1 MNFLEKKILNSTTTN
16 YLIDIRNSNK
26 VSLIADLSFGQL
38 TFLATKNVWVTKYR
52 DNYRKTFL
60 RYLLPSKIT
69 KMTASNL

>member
-16 YLIDIRNSNK
+16 YLIDIRNSSK
-26 VSLIADLSFGQL
+26 VSLIADLSFRQL

-60 RYLLPSKIT
+60 RYLIP
-69 KMTASNL
+69 